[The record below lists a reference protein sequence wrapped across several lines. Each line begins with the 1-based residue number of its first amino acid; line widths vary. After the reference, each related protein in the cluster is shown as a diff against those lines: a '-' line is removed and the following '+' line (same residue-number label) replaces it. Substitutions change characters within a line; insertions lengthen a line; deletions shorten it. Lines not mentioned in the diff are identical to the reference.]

1 VRNFSDHEQTNP
13 QVSALK
19 ERIKA
24 KSWPKAGHT
33 GMITMRLRSH
43 RPIR

>member
-24 KSWPKAGHT
+24 KS
-33 GMITMRLRSH
+33 
-43 RPIR
+43 

>member
-1 VRNFSDHEQTNP
+1 LLSSPWDVATPYLPAGLVRNFSDREQTNP

-24 KSWPKAGHT
+24 KS
-33 GMITMRLRSH
+33 
-43 RPIR
+43 